1 MAARSLGTLTIDLI
15 AKIGGFVG
23 GLTQAERAADKWR
36 KNMKASALEVGAAL
50 AGVAAAAVGAAEG
63 VGAAT
68 LEMVKNTADQVAETD
83 RWAKSLNISTQ
94 SLLQWQYA
102 AQRAGIAGDQIS
114 DIFKDI
120 NDKLGDAVLN
130 KSGDAA
136 QALDTLG
143 LSAQKLQ
150 KLSPDK
156 ILEQIGDALNN
167 SNISQA
173 GKTNILESLVND
185 GSRLLPLLENN
196 NKQLNEFKQA
206 AKDYGIAPDESQIQG
221 LVKVSNFF
229 QDLRAQVDGLKTQLA
244 AGLAQVDL
252 SPLQR
257 GLDELRKTFTDPTV
271 LQGLAKLVGGVAR
284 IVADMGSLAARA
296 ANFVSLLSTVSDR
309 FKAGGWYAYEQQQK
323 SGVNS
328 LNLGNIALPTQQA
341 SVANPNGFK
350 LGQGETNQAN
360 QAAKQL
366 ASAYS
371 SATLQYQ
378 RMIATINTS
387 AQRGQQVTELQKLN
401 FNLQNGN
408 LKDLNANQ
416 KTRLRDLATE
426 VDRLNAVKKANQDNL
441 SVQQFITNLQNQN
454 QNARASNNVQ
464 TQGFGLSDTEKQ
476 RLQDIISIRQDY
488 LSQQRDLDRQRQ
500 RGDIDQSVYDQE
512 TAALSRSLQ
521 ERISDQQDYYKQID
535 ALQTDWLDGAKSG
548 FANWVESTSDISS
561 TVSQDVSSAMNSA
574 LDNVNSALQG
584 NTVSWKQW
592 SVSVLQMI
600 EKVALQAAASNLF
613 SNAGG
618 LFSSAV
624 SGISSLF
631 GGGTVANAKG
641 GVYGAGL
648 SAFSNSIVNTP
659 TMFRFASGAGLMGED
674 GPEAIIPLQRAADG
688 SLGVKASGLNSGS
701 QSPNGGVQVNIT
713 ISDSGSQTTTN
724 STDWRQFGNEI
735 GRFVDERYKRNL
747 ARDLRDDGD
756 IGRVVRGRR

>member
-15 AKIGGFVG
+15 AKVGGFVSG
-23 GLTQAERAADKWR
+23 MTQAERSTDKWR
-36 KNMKASALEVGAAL
+36 KNMKAAAVEVGTAL

-68 LEMVKNTADQVAETD
+68 LQMVKNTADQVAETD

-94 SLLQWQYA
+94 NLLQWQYA
-102 AQRAGIAGDQIS
+102 ASRAGIAGDQIS

-143 LSAQKLQ
+143 LSAVKLQ

-156 ILEQIGDALNN
+156 ILEQIGNALNN
-167 SNISQA
+167 SNLSTA

-196 NKQLNEFKQA
+196 NKQLNQFKQA
-206 AKDYGIAPDESQIQG
+206 AKDYGLAPDESQIQS

-229 QDLRAQVDGLKTQLA
+229 QDLRGQVDGLKTQIA
-244 AGLAQVDL
+244 AGLANVDL

-257 GLDELRKTFTDPTV
+257 GLDELRKTFTDPVV
-271 LQGLAKLVGGVAR
+271 LEGLTKLVSGVASL
-284 IVADMGSLAARA
+284 VADLGTIAARA
-296 ANFVSLLSTVSDR
+296 ANFVSLLSSIPDR
-309 FKAGGWYAYEQQQK
+309 FKAGGYVGFNNQQQ

-341 SVANPNGFK
+341 TVGNFSNNGK
-350 LGQGETNQAN
+350 TNGN
-360 QAAKQL
+360 DQAAKQL
-366 ASAYS
+366 ASAYK
-371 SATLQYQ
+371 SATLEYQ
-378 RMIATINTS
+378 RQIALIDTT
-387 AQRGQQVTELQKLN
+387 GKKTQQVTALQTLN
-401 FNLQNGN
+401 FKLTTGN
-408 LKDLNANQ
+408 LKGLNAGQ
-416 KTRLRDLATE
+416 KERLQDLASE

-441 SVQQFITNLQNQN
+441 SVQQYISNLQQ
-454 QNARASNNVQ
+454 QNANDQASNDVA
-464 TQGFGLSDTEKQ
+464 TSGFGLGDQEKQ

-488 LSQQRDLDRQRQ
+488 LEQQRDLDRQRE
-500 RGDIDQSVYDQE
+500 RGDINQSVYDRE
-512 TAALSRSLQ
+512 TSALNEAL
-521 ERISDQQDYYKQID
+521 ETRIASQQDYYKKID
-535 ALQTDWLDGAKSG
+535 TLQSDWLNGAKTG
-548 FANWVESTSDISS
+548 FQNWVDSTSDISS
-561 TVSQDVSSAMNSA
+561 TVESDVSSAMSSA

-584 NTVSWKQW
+584 NTVSWKNW

-618 LFSSAV
+618 LFSSAI
-624 SGISSLF
+624 SGISGFF
-631 GGGTVANAKG
+631 GGAATANAKG
-641 GVYGAGL
+641 GIYANGL
-648 SAFSNSIVNTP
+648 SAFSNSIVSSP

-688 SLGVKASGLNSGS
+688 SLGVKASGLNSAS

-713 ISDSGSQTTTN
+713 ISDSGSQSTTN
-724 STDWRQFGNEI
+724 SADWRQFGNEI

-747 ARDLRDDGD
+747 TRDLRDDGD
-756 IGRVVRGRR
+756 IGRIVKGRR

>member
-15 AKIGGFVG
+15 AKVGGFVS
-23 GLTQAERAADKWR
+23 GLNQSERAADKWR
-36 KNMKASALEVGAAL
+36 RNVKAAAADVGAAL
-50 AGVAAAAVGAAEG
+50 AGVGVVAATAAAGI
-63 VGAAT
+63 AT
-68 LEMVKNTADQVAETD
+68 ASIGLVRNTADQITETD
-83 RWAKSLNISTQ
+83 RWAKSLKISTQ
-94 SLLQWQYA
+94 TLLQWQYA
-102 AQRAGIAGDQIS
+102 AKQAGIAGDQIS

-120 NDKLGDAVLN
+120 NDKVGDAVLN
-130 KSGDAA
+130 QSGDAA

-156 ILEQIGDALNN
+156 ILTQIGDALNN

-185 GSRLLPLLENN
+185 GSRLLPLLEDN
-196 NKQLNEFKQA
+196 NKQLNQFKDA
-206 AKDYGIAPDESQIQG
+206 AKDYGLAPSDDQIQG

-229 QDLRAQVDGLKTQLA
+229 RDLDAQVEGLKTQIA
-244 AGLAQVDL
+244 TGLAQVDL

-257 GLDELRKTFTDPTV
+257 GLDQIRRVFTDPQI
-271 LQGLAKLVGGVAR
+271 LQGLTTLVGGVAKL
-284 IVADMGSLAARA
+284 VADFGAIASRA
-296 ANFVSLLSTVSDR
+296 AQFATLLSEVGDR
-309 FKAGGWYAYEQQQK
+309 FKAGGYALYNQQQANQNK
-323 SGVNS
+323 SISDIN
-328 LNLGNIALPTQQA
+328 LPTQQA
-341 SVANPNGFK
+341 TFPGQFK
-350 LGQGETNQAN
+350 LDPGQTNQAN

-371 SATLQYQ
+371 AATLQYQ

-401 FNLQNGN
+401 FNLTSGN
-408 LKDLNANQ
+408 LKNLNEAQ

-441 SVQQFITNLQNQN
+441 AVQQFITNLQNQN
-454 QNARASNNVQ
+454 QNANASNNVN

-488 LSQQRDLDRQRQ
+488 LQQQQALNDQQ
-500 RGDIDQSVYDQE
+500 TRGDIDADVYKRE
-512 TAALSRSLQ
+512 TAALSQALQ
-521 ERISDQQDYYKQID
+521 TRISDQQDYYKKID
-535 ALQTDWLDGAKSG
+535 ALQSDWLNGAQTG
-548 FANWVESTSDISS
+548 FANWVDSTKDISS
-561 TVSQDVSSAMNSA
+561 TVEDDVSSAMSSA
-574 LDNVNSALQG
+574 LDNVNSALEG

-592 SVSVLQMI
+592 SVSVLEMI
-600 EKVALQAAASNLF
+600 EKVAVQAAASNLF
-613 SNAGG
+613 SGSSG
-618 LFSSAV
+618 LFSSAI
-624 SGISSLF
+624 SGISNFF
-631 GGGTVANAKG
+631 GASTTANAKG

-648 SAFSNSIVNTP
+648 SAYSNSIVSTP

-688 SLGVKASGLNSGS
+688 SLGVKASGFGQNNT
-701 QSPNGGVQVNIT
+701 SPTGGVQVNIT
-713 ISDSGSQTTTN
+713 ISDSGSNSTTN
-724 STDWRQFGNEI
+724 SADWRQFGNEI

-756 IGRVVRGRR
+756 IGRVVRGKR

>member
-15 AKIGGFVG
+15 AKVGGFVA
-23 GLTQAERAADKWR
+23 GLNQAERASDKWR
-36 KNMKASALEVGAAL
+36 RNTKAAALEVGAAL
-50 AGVAAAAVGAAEG
+50 AAVAVSAAGAAAGIG
-63 VGAAT
+63 SAT
-68 LEMVKNTADQVAETD
+68 LSLVKNTADQVTETD
-83 RWAKSLNISTQ
+83 RWAKSLGISTQ
-94 SLLQWQYA
+94 NLLAWQYA

-114 DIFKDI
+114 DIFKDV
-120 NDKLGDAVLN
+120 NDKIGDAVLN
-130 KSGDAA
+130 QGGEAA

-143 LSAQKLQ
+143 LSAIKLQ

-156 ILEQIGDALNN
+156 ILTQIGDALNR

-196 NKQLNEFKQA
+196 NKQLNEFKQNA
-206 AKDYGIAPDESQIQG
+206 RDYGIAPSESQIEG
-221 LVKVSNFF
+221 LVRVSNFF
-229 QDLRAQVDGLKTQLA
+229 QDLSGQVDGLKTQIA
-244 AGLAQVDL
+244 GGLAQVDL

-257 GLDELRKTFTDPTV
+257 GLDRIREVFTDPTV
-271 LQGLAKLVGGVAR
+271 LQGLTKLVGGVASL
-284 IVADMGSLAARA
+284 VADFGVVASRA
-296 ANFVSLLSTVSDR
+296 AQFVSLLSTVGDR
-309 FKAGGWYAYEQQQK
+309 FKAGGFAAYNAQQN
-323 SGVNS
+323 SGTNS
-328 LNLGNIALPTQQA
+328 LGLGNIQLPTQSA
-341 SVANPNGFK
+341 SVAPKNFNLDP
-350 LGQGETNQAN
+350 GETNQAN

-387 AQRGQQVTELQKLN
+387 AQRGNQVTELQKLN
-401 FNLQNGN
+401 FNLQSGN
-408 LKDLNANQ
+408 LKSLNDAQ
-416 KTRLRDLATE
+416 KTRLRDLASE

-441 SVQQFITNLQNQN
+441 AVQQYITNLQNQN
-454 QNARASNNVQ
+454 QNAQASNNVQ

-488 LSQQRDLDRQRQ
+488 LQQQQDLDRQRQ
-500 RGDIDQSVYDQE
+500 TGDIDQSVYDQE
-512 TAALSRSLQ
+512 TAALSKALDT
-521 ERISDQQDYYKQID
+521 RISNQQDYYKNLD
-535 ALQTDWLDGAKSG
+535 ALQSDWLDGAKNG
-548 FANWVESTSDISS
+548 FANWVESTNDIAG
-561 TVSQDVSSAMNSA
+561 TVSSDVSTAMSSA
-574 LDNVNSALQG
+574 LDNVNSALEG

-613 SNAGG
+613 SGAGG

-624 SGISSLF
+624 SGLSSLF
-631 GGGTVANAKG
+631 GGGTTANAKG
-641 GVYGAGL
+641 GIYGRGL
-648 SAFSNSIVNTP
+648 SAFSNSIVSSP

-701 QSPNGGVQVNIT
+701 SSASGGVTVNIT
-713 ISDSGSQTTTN
+713 ISDSGSSSTTN
-724 STDWRQFGNEI
+724 SADWRQFGNEI

-747 ARDLRDDGD
+747 TRDLRDDGD
-756 IGRVVRGRR
+756 IGRVVKGRR